1 LYEAREQLD
10 SRGRNLPNVTNVT
23 NEKSWTEYLQDV
35 GLAYRSDLVPNGT
48 RLTCDIPLS
57 KRYQTA
63 MQTTLDRARINP
75 IRKALNLFKA
85 RQRIIR
91 TLILL

>member
-1 LYEAREQLD
+1 
-10 SRGRNLPNVTNVT
+10 
-23 NEKSWTEYLQDV
+23 
-35 GLAYRSDLVPNGT
+35 
-48 RLTCDIPLS
+48 
-57 KRYQTA
+57 